1 MELSWDDVRQV
12 LAAIDAAPLE
22 ELELEIG
29 DLRLVVRKRAPG
41 PVGVPDPRSRSPVGG
56 EFELK
61 APAVGV
67 FRRGALQDAIL
78 FVEPGAVVQ
87 AGETL
92 ALIEVVREAHPV
104 RAPETV
110 EVVAVLV
117 ADGDFVEYGQPL
129 MILRPLGSSRP

>member
-1 MELSWDDVRQV
+1 MDLNWNDVRQI

-41 PVGVPDPRSRSPVGG
+41 PVGIPEPRRAPGWG

-92 ALIEVVREAHPV
+92 ALIEVIREAHPLP
-104 RAPETV
+104 APENV

>member
-1 MELSWDDVRQV
+1 VDLHWDDVRQV
-12 LAAIDAAPLE
+12 LAVIDAAPLG

-29 DLRLVVRKRAPG
+29 DLLLVVRKRAPG
-41 PVGVPDPRSRSPVGG
+41 PVGVPEPPSRAPVGG

-67 FRRGALQDAIL
+67 FRRGALRDAIL

-87 AGETL
+87 ADEAL